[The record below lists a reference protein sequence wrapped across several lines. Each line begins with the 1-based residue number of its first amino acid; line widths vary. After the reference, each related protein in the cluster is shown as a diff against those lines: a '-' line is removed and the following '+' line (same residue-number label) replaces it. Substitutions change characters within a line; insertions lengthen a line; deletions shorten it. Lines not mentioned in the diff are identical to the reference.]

1 MDAGSSVKPKMEQ
14 RAEDVVRELALQG
27 ECSRGLY
34 WHFIEASVRAQ
45 GKTLLQEPAFCFG
58 QFSPRCTPCHI
69 SHINP
74 KLGVRREDKNPCQKR
89 DGQGT
94 WGVSASVPGFTYFPY
109 LRKQQ
114 DFSVFIFWRAE
125 NLSCSTQPPLCLL
138 PWQETKAKGVP
149 CGGTSYSS
157 VPKISAGML
166 QGEQKRPNDLLFIN
180 QGSQLD
186 QHIHG
191 CICRPNA
198 RLQ

>member
-94 WGVSASVPGFTYFPY
+94 
-109 LRKQQ
+109 
-114 DFSVFIFWRAE
+114 
-125 NLSCSTQPPLCLL
+125 
-138 PWQETKAKGVP
+138 
-149 CGGTSYSS
+149 
-157 VPKISAGML
+157 
-166 QGEQKRPNDLLFIN
+166 
-180 QGSQLD
+180 
-186 QHIHG
+186 
-191 CICRPNA
+191 
-198 RLQ
+198 